1 MKKSFFFLF
10 AFALFFSVQ
19 AQSLRFG
26 VKAGANFS
34 DFSGSDAKDLSAD
47 MKVGFHIGALI
58 EFKLFENFSLQ
69 PEVMYS
75 SKGAKLDNVG
85 EIDFDDVDLNYI
97 TVPVL
102 AKFYLI
108 SDKLSI
114 EAGPQFSFLLDDN
127 LEEQLESK
135 SFDFAALAGLN
146 YQFTDNVFAQ
156 LRYVAGLT
164 DSSEDAEIRNQ
175 VFQLS
180 LGYRF

>member
-19 AQSLRFG
+19 AQGLRFG

-47 MKVGFHIGALI
+47 TKVGFHVGALI

-69 PEVMYS
+69 PELMYS
-75 SKGAKLDNVG
+75 TGGAKFDNIG
-85 EIDFDDVDLNYI
+85 EIDFEDVDLNYI

-108 SDKLSI
+108 SDKLSLDV
-114 EAGPQFSFLLDDN
+114 GPQFAFLIDDN
-127 LEEQLESK
+127 LEEVIESK
-135 SFDFAALAGLN
+135 SFDFAALAGLS

-164 DSSEDAEIRNQ
+164 DVSEDAEIKNQ
-175 VFQLS
+175 TFQVS